1 MVQEDDDTKI
11 EKIIEHSVQKI
22 EQKLLDNKE
31 LTQAELNNLFL
42 YHNIKKLK
50 QMSTK
55 VDRVLEDFS
64 R

>member
-1 MVQEDDDTKI
+1 MTQESDDAKI
-11 EKIIEHSVQKI
+11 EKIIEQSVQQL

-31 LTQAELNNLFL
+31 LTQAQFNNLFL
-42 YHNIKKLK
+42 YHQIKKLK

-55 VDRVLEDFS
+55 IDRFLEDSS